1 MKKRILAFVL
11 CFVMVFCA
19 VPFTAVADTTNV
31 IEDSALLDYLI
42 SEGYDLD
49 DNGAISETEA
59 ADIMF
64 VEVSGLGVSSLEG
77 LQYATSMFWL
87 DASKNNISDISPL
100 ENLELFIVDLSY
112 NNISGTI
119 DFAQLN
125 WAFADNITLSHND
138 IESVLN
144 ADTLFFAMF
153 LDLSYNK
160 LSDATELLGL
170 SSLETLLINNNC
182 YSLNP
187 ADDDLG
193 YFAQIE
199 SENEGMIEFVYAP
212 QLVGEITEDFILD
225 ITDANL
231 LNALVANG
239 VDVTGDGKISACELG
254 NVYTKLDLSNCGISD
269 ISALAYAVN
278 VPALDLSANEI
289 ESVDALAGLAQLK
302 ELDISY
308 NKISDI
314 APLSALTALTAFNA
328 AGNSIEDISVVAD
341 FTALV
346 NLDLSRNNISDVSA
360 LKLLENLKILNLSD
374 NFISSAQF
382 ASSFENLDLSYNV
395 FTTVADLV
403 SVKAEKLDI
412 TYNNLV
418 ASAVSASDFAYVTVL
433 NYEVQT
439 EYEGS
444 YRDVVEIP
452 DAVLLEILL
461 GQSYIN
467 TDSDDVITKG
477 ELAGFSG
484 TLNLSGTGVTD
495 ITGLRYMKKLSTL
508 RLDNTA
514 VSDISEMSGMTR
526 LAILTAANSNIS
538 TLAPITEIETLR
550 VITVPNTRVSDI
562 SVLNTNKLYSL
573 TSINLKGNGIT
584 DASALKNIPT
594 LKTIT
599 LSENK
604 LTSIDF
610 ISSLTAPESL
620 YFNDN
625 EIENVDVV
633 YDLSTLTE
641 LDVSSNCIDIPADF
655 ETAMFANNAN
665 LVVLKYD
672 NQKIKTYARV
682 IIDVTGSNFFNLVI
696 DGYDYEV
703 PQEEYTNSE
712 VPAGASFKV
721 TAQPDAGE
729 FLYWKNENGKIV
741 SYDEEYSFIVA
752 SSVHLTAV
760 FSQSYANRGYVTF
773 LTAFDQE
780 LSRRLYSATT
790 SPDKIEIPLN
800 PEVND
805 YVFVGWSIDG
815 KTAIAAESLGAEI
828 VAALQNGNVTLTPVY
843 TQVDVTY
850 TVTVINGTG
859 SGEYAPNINIAVTA
873 NAPAEGKKFAYWV
886 DESGKTVSYKETYVF
901 LVTGDTT
908 LEAVYVDDD
917 EYVGSDV
924 LVAVTDITKDPEA
937 NAIHFVVTREVPEE
951 YTVVQNG
958 ILLTK
963 DASLGADEDA
973 FVIGAEGAI
982 KGTAAY
988 NTNKGTYIATKG
1000 NVQSG
1005 ETWYARG
1012 YLVYLDTNG
1021 ELVYLYSAIESVT
1034 A

>member
-1 MKKRILAFVL
+1 MKKRILAFAL
-11 CFVMVFCA
+11 CFVMLFCT
-19 VPFTAVADTTNV
+19 VPFTAIADTTNV
-31 IEDSALLDYLI
+31 IEDSALLAYLI
-42 SEGYDLD
+42 DEGYDLD
-49 DNGAISETEA
+49 DNGAISATEA

-64 VEVSGLGVSSLEG
+64 IDAPYLGINSLEG

-87 DASKNNISDISPL
+87 EVSHNNISDISPL
-100 ENLELFIVDLSY
+100 ENLELAIVDLSY

-119 DFAQLN
+119 DFAQMN
-125 WAFADNITLSHND
+125 WAYADNITLCHNN

-144 ADTLFFAMF
+144 ADTLSFVMF

-160 LSDATELLGL
+160 LSDATELFGI

-187 ADDDLG
+187 SDADLG
-193 YFAQIE
+193 YFAQIQ
-199 SENEGMIEFVYAP
+199 SENAGMVEFVYAP
-212 QLVGEITEDFILD
+212 QLVGEITEDFVLD

-231 LNALVANG
+231 LDALVAKG

-278 VPALDLSANEI
+278 VPALDLSVNEI
-289 ESVDALAGLAQLK
+289 ESVDALAGFAQLK

-314 APLSALTALTAFNA
+314 SPLSASTALTSFNA
-328 AGNSIEDISVVAD
+328 AGNSIEDISVVAG

-346 NLDLSRNNISDVSA
+346 NLDLGCNNISDVSA
-360 LKLLENLKILNLSD
+360 LKLLANLKTLSLSD
-374 NFISSAQF
+374 NFISSVNF
-382 ASSFENLDLSYNV
+382 ASSFEILDLSYNV

-403 SVKAEKLDI
+403 SIKAEKLDI

-418 ASAVSASDFAYVTVL
+418 ASDISAADFAFVATLV
-433 NYEVQT
+433 YETQT
-439 EYEGS
+439 EYDGS

-452 DAVLLEILL
+452 DAILLEILL
-461 GQSYIN
+461 NEPFNANGDN
-467 TDSDDVITKG
+467 VITKG
-477 ELAGFSG
+477 ELASCNA
-484 TLNLSGTGVTD
+484 LDLSNTGVTD
-495 ITGLRYMKKLSTL
+495 ITGLRYMKKVRTL

-514 VSDISEMSGMTR
+514 VADISEVAGMVR
-526 LAILTAANSNIS
+526 LEILTAANSNIS
-538 TLAPITEIETLR
+538 TLAPIAEIETLR
-550 VITVPNTRVSDI
+550 VITVPNTKISDI
-562 SVLNTNKLYSL
+562 SVLETNKLYALS
-573 TSINLKGNGIT
+573 SINLKGNGIA

-599 LSENK
+599 LSSNK
-604 LTSIDF
+604 LTSIGF
-610 ISSLTAPESL
+610 VSSLTAPENL

-633 YDLSTLTE
+633 YDLSTLIE

-655 ETAMFANNAN
+655 KTAMYANNEN
-665 LVVLKYD
+665 LVMLKYD

-682 IIDVTGSNFFNLVI
+682 IIDVTGSNFFNLII
-696 DGYDYEV
+696 DGYDYEI

-712 VPAGASFKV
+712 VLVGASFTV
-721 TAQPDAGE
+721 TAQPDAGK

-752 SSVHLTAV
+752 SAVHLTAV
-760 FSQSYANRGYVTF
+760 FSQSYTNRGYVTF

-790 SPDKIEIPLN
+790 SADRIEVPVS

-815 KTAIAAESLGAEI
+815 KTAIAAENLGAEI
-828 VAALQNGNVTLTPVY
+828 VAALQNGNVTLTPIY

-859 SGEYAPNINIAVTA
+859 SGEYASNINIAVTA
-873 NAPAEGKKFAYWV
+873 NPSAEGKKFAYWI
-886 DESGKTVSYKETYVF
+886 DESGKIVSYKETYVF
-901 LVTGDTT
+901 LVTSDTT

-917 EYVGSDV
+917 EYVGSDAV
-924 LVAVTDITKDPEA
+924 IAVTDITNDPAA
-937 NAIHFVVTREVPEE
+937 NAIHFVVTREIPEE

-963 DASLGADEDA
+963 DASLGQDEDA
-973 FVIGAEGAI
+973 FVIGAQGAI

-1000 NVQSG
+1000 NVQPG

-1021 ELVYLYSAIESVT
+1021 ELVYIYSAIESVT